1 MRLKGLRAAEGLD
14 MGVVTNKRLAAQRR
28 KISRHIELSVRQ
40 AEQRSPEATEKRARI
55 RRATRAGRSAANARE
70 QAERRLT
77 DALRRLVADDLSI
90 RESAERVG
98 VAYHAARSLIRAADV
113 ADAARDEN
121 VGGQI

>member
-1 MRLKGLRAAEGLD
+1 
-14 MGVVTNKRLAAQRR
+14 
-28 KISRHIELSVRQ
+28 
-40 AEQRSPEATEKRARI
+40 
-55 RRATRAGRSAANARE
+55 
-70 QAERRLT
+70 
-77 DALRRLVADDLSI
+77 LRRLVADDLSI

>member
-1 MRLKGLRAAEGLD
+1 LKGLRAAEGLD